1 MFGAVPGLS
10 HSSLKIG
17 TLVLYKN
24 DSPAEQCLGIVT
36 GTGRLLAD
44 VADEE
49 DLEDFYMAEE
59 LKAEVYPVK
68 WGDMQSVCCEQ
79 PENLIIVSEAK

>member
-1 MFGAVPGLS
+1 MS

-49 DLEDFYMAEE
+49 DLEDWHPQTE
-59 LKAEVYPVK
+59 LNAKVYPVK
-68 WGDMQSVCCEQ
+68 WFDMRSVCCEH
-79 PENLIIVSEAK
+79 PENLIVVSEVK